1 MSSMMSPVSGVAI
14 DDATEKGTDDGD
26 DVISD
31 ESISTGAV
39 MLLNSSSR
47 RWSSSFRNSDL
58 SANVLSRF
66 FFSLK
71 KGPMRDSS
79 THFFFPLT
87 CPDYWSWAAFLPRAS
102 SPGHSAPPL
111 VSSSASWVPQPW
123 PRCRPSPA
131 SPPWWWA
138 PAASS
143 GETPSHWNSTWM
155 IPGQRYWN
163 SSVSILGKYCWRT
176 DSEAGMSAVSGD
188 CYS

>member
-1 MSSMMSPVSGVAI
+1 MISPVSGVAI
-14 DDATEKGTDDGD
+14 DDATDKGTDDGD

-47 RWSSSFRNSDL
+47 RWSSFFRNSDL
-58 SANVLSRF
+58 SANVVSRF

-71 KGPMRDSS
+71 KVQWKIHQRI
-79 THFFFPLT
+79 FFPLT
-87 CPDYWSWAAFLPRAS
+87 WPGYLPWAASLPRAS

-123 PRCRPSPA
+123 PQCRPSPA

-143 GETPSHWNSTWM
+143 RETPSHWNLTWM

-188 CYS
+188 S